1 MDTEVLIIG
10 AGPTGLTL
18 ALWLIKQGVKVRVWE
33 TLKAILQTS
42 RAVGIQ
48 ARTLELYR
56 QLGLS
61 DRIVAVSHNGSAMN
75 LWTNGTR
82 KATIPIRT
90 IGTGLTPFPGTYILP
105 QEIHEQILEE
115 RLAELGIKVERGV
128 EFLDFTDHG
137 SHVLARAQRDD
148 GLKIECKAFYIAGC
162 DGAHSKVRSSF
173 GTTFQGGTYP
183 QFFYVA
189 DIDGCGGALNG
200 QLHLDLSDACDLL
213 LVMSYNEVS
222 KARVFGAVKEED
234 VEEEEREDMVFSR
247 LAARVAK
254 VGIQMKSINWI
265 STYKVHHRVADRF
278 RHGRAFILGDAAH
291 IHSPVGAQGM
301 NTGIGDSINL
311 AWKLAAVLHGQS
323 GESIL
328 DTYEPERR
336 AFALKLVNTT
346 DEVFTMVTTRGWFS
360 KFIRTVVFPI
370 LVPLLLRIPAIS
382 RFAFG
387 TLSQIN
393 LNYRQS
399 PLSETGLKAVS
410 GGSRVPWVSS
420 ERDDVGDNHESLN
433 ALTWQ
438 VHVYG
443 AATESLSKWCNS
455 HGLPL
460 HTFKRTPK
468 AKWSGLSQNA
478 AYLIRPDTYIAAV
491 DPSGGHELFDKY
503 FAKHRFHL
511 AAEEGRTLED

>member
-1 MDTEVLIIG
+1 MDAEVLIIG

-18 ALWLIKQGVKVRVWE
+18 ALWLTKQGAKARVWE
-33 TLKAILQTS
+33 KSKAIVQTS

-61 DRIVAVSHNGSAMN
+61 DKVVAMSHNGSEMN
-75 LWTNGTR
+75 LWTNGSC
-82 KATIPIRT
+82 KAAIPVRT
-90 IGTGLTPFPGTYILP
+90 IGTGLTPYPGIYVLP
-105 QEIHEQILEE
+105 QEIHERILEE
-115 RLAELGIKVERGV
+115 RLAELGVKVERGV
-128 EFLDFTDHG
+128 EFLDFTDYG
-137 SHVLARAQRDD
+137 SYVLARAQLDD

-183 QFFYVA
+183 QVFYVA
-189 DIDGCGGALNG
+189 DIDGFGGALNG
-200 QLHLDLSDACDLL
+200 HLHLDLSDYCDLL
-213 LVMSYNEVS
+213 LIISYNEVS
-222 KARVFGAVKEED
+222 KARIFGAALKDD
-234 VEEEEREDMVFSR
+234 VMEEEREDVVFGR

-265 STYKVHHRVADRF
+265 STYRVHHRVADHF

-301 NTGIGDSINL
+301 NTGIGDSVNL
-311 AWKLAAVLHGQS
+311 AWKLAAVLHGGS

-346 DEVFTMVTTRGWFS
+346 DEVFTMATTPGRLS

-370 LVPLLLRIPAIS
+370 LAPILIRIPAIA

-387 TLSQIN
+387 TLSQIS

-399 PLSETGLKAVS
+399 PLSEAGSKAVS
-410 GGSRVPWVSS
+410 GGNRVPWVPS
-420 ERDDVGDNHESLN
+420 EREDVSDNHESLN

-443 AATESLSKWCNS
+443 TATESLSKWCKS

-460 HTFKRTPK
+460 HRFECTRK
-468 AKWSGLSQNA
+468 AKWSGLIQNA
-478 AYLIRPDTYIAAV
+478 AYLIRPDAYIAAI
-491 DPSGGHELFDKY
+491 DPSGGHELFNKY
-503 FAKHRFHL
+503 FTKHRFRL
-511 AAEEGRTLED
+511 AA